1 MLEKSQQLYISNYPK
16 TNFTFRHLGGK
27 PIYAESIVIVS
38 SSKRLQRIFSV
49 CEGLIFTA
57 DQPTWFHLAKER
69 FESFTKKD
77 YEQWLTS
84 KRSRTDHR

>member
-38 SSKRLQRIFSV
+38 STKRLQRIFSV

-77 YEQWLTS
+77 YEQWLTT